1 MNRKQRRELR
11 KDKNLI
17 NELYSI
23 IKKYLPKL
31 LDKFNNLTDFRN
43 QNYIKYSMK
52 TICVTRLFPLLCG
65 ITTMTDISSDYFNTD
80 NCINNL
86 ANICNENLNELPYW
100 ETIQDVFQ
108 NINTDELR
116 DIQKYIIKTLIRSKM
131 FDKYKYNGHFQLV
144 IDGSGLSSHSY
155 NLNNNCIK
163 KKYKDGK
170 VAYCKYILE
179 CKLIVGNL
187 VLSLDS
193 EWIENEE
200 NLSDKQKQDCEIKA
214 FKRMATRL
222 PMLYIILVP

>member
-86 ANICNENLNELPYW
+86 ANICNEN
-100 ETIQDVFQ
+100 F
-108 NINTDELR
+108 NICDIRLYNKLSKTDQTDYYL
-116 DIQKYIIKTLIRSKM
+116 L
-131 FDKYKYNGHFQLV
+131 
-144 IDGSGLSSHSY
+144 
-155 NLNNNCIK
+155 
-163 KKYKDGK
+163 
-170 VAYCKYILE
+170 
-179 CKLIVGNL
+179 
-187 VLSLDS
+187 
-193 EWIENEE
+193 
-200 NLSDKQKQDCEIKA
+200 LSDLNYLKERYLLNMNLQEFYPVMILDNGKCLY
-214 FKRMATRL
+214 KRK
-222 PMLYIILVP
+222 